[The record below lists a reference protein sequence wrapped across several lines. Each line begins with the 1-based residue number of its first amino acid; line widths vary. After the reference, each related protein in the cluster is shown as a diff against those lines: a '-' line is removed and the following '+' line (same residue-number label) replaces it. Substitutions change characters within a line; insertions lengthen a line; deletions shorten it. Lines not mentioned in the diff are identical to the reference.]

1 MREYLNDIIV
11 RSDPAS
17 PNDLL
22 PKGKRKKTQN
32 RSFLGVK
39 NVKKQKSEDAID
51 AFLDDNSES
60 ENESFNLNNKSSK
73 SHLELKT
80 QRVMANFA
88 AQGLQYGRS
97 TLKTHSSSMVRLQN
111 TEQHF
116 AIDHEMD
123 LISM

>member
-1 MREYLNDIIV
+1 LREYLNDIIV

-17 PNDLL
+17 PNDL
-22 PKGKRKKTQN
+22 KSKRKKTQN

-60 ENESFNLNNKSSK
+60 ENESYNKSSK
-73 SHLELKT
+73 SHLEMKT

>member
-1 MREYLNDIIV
+1 V

-22 PKGKRKKTQN
+22 PKSKRKKTQN

-60 ENESFNLNNKSSK
+60 ENESYNKSSK
-73 SHLELKT
+73 SHLEMKT

-111 TEQHF
+111 TEQQHF